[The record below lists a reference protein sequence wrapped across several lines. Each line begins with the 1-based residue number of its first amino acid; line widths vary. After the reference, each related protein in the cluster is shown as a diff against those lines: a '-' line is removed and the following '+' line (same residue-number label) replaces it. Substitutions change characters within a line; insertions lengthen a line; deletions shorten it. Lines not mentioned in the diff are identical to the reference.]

1 MTSRAPLWQP
11 PEPMLAAANLTR
23 FAERA
28 SRRSGADLRAY
39 PSLHRW
45 SIDHAGDFWRLIWE
59 FCDVRGDLR
68 GPARVDGSAMR
79 DVRWFPEARLNY
91 AENLL
96 RRRDSAAALIFWGED
111 KARRSV
117 SWNELY
123 RQVAAVAAQLRAL
136 GVGPG
141 DRVAGYLPNMPE
153 AAVAML
159 AAASLGA
166 VWSSCSPDFGVRGVL
181 ERFGQIDPKVL
192 FACDGYWFNGE
203 RVDSMERLSEVVRGL
218 PSLVRTVIV
227 PYAGGSAPPESIP
240 DGVAYAE
247 FIAVEAAEEELSFAR
262 LPFDHPLFILYSS
275 GTTGVPKCIVHGA
288 GGTLLQHL
296 KEHRLHSDVKA
307 GDRLFYATTCGWMMW
322 NWLMT
327 GLASEAT
334 LVLYD
339 GSPLVGQGSI
349 LFDFAEDAA
358 ITHFGT
364 SAKFIDTAA
373 KLGVSPVRTH
383 RLPHLRAVL
392 STGSP
397 LAPES
402 FDYVYR
408 EIKADVCL
416 SSISGGTD
424 IVSCFVLGS
433 PTLPVWRGEIQCL
446 GLGLA
451 VEVFDEA
458 GRSVVGQ
465 KGELVCTRAFPS
477 MPVRFWNDPDGSKY
491 HNAYFAKFPGV
502 WCHGDYVEL
511 TEHEGVRGM
520 IIYGRSDATLKPG
533 GVRIGTA
540 EIYREVEQ
548 LPEVSEALVIGQEWQ
563 NDTRIVL
570 FVKLRNGLTL
580 DRALAQRIRAHIRR
594 NTSPAHV
601 PAKVVQV
608 TDIPRTKSNKI
619 VELAVREVVHGRPV
633 KNREALANPEA
644 LEQFRNRPEL
654 NQDDPAI
661 ESVAASAD
669 DAAHPP
675 MHGLEWVPHGVS
687 GATLPLDFLSPL
699 DEVRERVHASSQ
711 DVADQANELALLES
725 LALAYVRH
733 AFDALGASA
742 AAGHDDTLEVLAGRL
757 GIAPRHQRVFARLRA
772 VLADQMPTTSV
783 SAAEQVAHIQCFY
796 PQLHHE
802 VALIS
807 RCGQAL
813 ADVLRGT
820 RDALSLL
827 FPDGAAAEMAALY
840 RDSLTFGSLNALVPK
855 AIGSL
860 VASLPRH
867 RTLRILELGAGTGG
881 TTAHVLPHLDPAR
894 TEYVVTDV
902 GAYFLSRARDCFGQ
916 YPFVQYAVLDVEK
929 SPRAQDWQGGQFDIV
944 IAANVLHATVD
955 VEQTLRN
962 VRELLKPGGA
972 IVLLEGSEPRLWL
985 DITFGLTDG
994 WWRFRDEDLR
1004 PSYPLLAP
1012 ETWRAPLRAAGF
1024 SSVTAAA
1031 PTGSLIMAQSI
1042 IVARTDAA
1050 ERAAP
1055 PCTFVVLADRDAS
1068 SEPLAA
1074 SLRARGHRC
1083 VIQTLGRSRQYVRE
1097 SLAHA
1102 VRAGALDGVVCLFGS
1117 DIAVDGDASADT
1129 LMHAAQQACTSMLDV
1144 LHEVLDL
1151 EIAQPPRLWFVT
1163 RDCAPLD
1170 SSRLTGIGQAPVRGF
1185 ALAVAQEHPD
1195 LRCTHVDI
1203 ERVPSPAT
1211 LQALCD
1217 ELLAE
1222 SPEDRVALRDG
1233 ARSVQRLVPWRHDVP
1248 LAPTRLSSQGT
1259 YLISGGL
1266 GPLGLFFAQ
1275 WLVEHGARHLALV
1288 GRRAPSAPASA
1299 ALDRLRAL
1307 GATLHVAQ
1315 IDIARADEV
1324 ARLFERLAVEAPPL
1338 AGVIHAAG
1346 VLEDG
1351 VLRDQRWERF
1361 APVLAPKVAG
1371 AWNLHVATREMPLAF
1386 FVLFSSTA
1394 AVLGHAG
1401 QANHAAA
1408 NAFLDTLAHARRA
1421 AGLPGLSINW
1431 GSWAR
1436 IGAASSAVILERLAR
1451 QGIQPLA
1458 PELGAAAFARALAA
1472 NEAEVVVAA
1481 VDWHEFEKLRGY
1493 SPLIET
1499 VRVARTAQTDA
1510 GASFSSRLDS
1520 AAADSRLEM
1529 LSDYVRAEVAKAT
1542 GIEDPELVG
1551 VDRGFFEQGMDSLS
1565 SIELRNRLQRGL
1577 DRSLPATLAFDY
1589 PNVAALVAF
1598 LSRQVYGDAYFESAR
1613 APATRERSG
1622 SEPVAPA
1629 PVAGELDAAI
1639 ADELAQLDALL
1650 QPHR

>member
-1 MTSRAPLWQP
+1 MSPRAPLWQP
-11 PEPMLAAANLTR
+11 PESMLAGANLTR
-23 FAERA
+23 FAEWA
-28 SRRSGADLRAY
+28 TRRTDADLRAY

-59 FCDVRGDLR
+59 FCEVRGDLV
-68 GPARVDGSAMR
+68 GPARVDAAAMTE
-79 DVRWFPEARLNY
+79 VRWFPQARLNY

-96 RRRDSAAALIFWGED
+96 RRRDAAPALLFWGED
-111 KARRSV
+111 KVRRSV
-117 SWNELY
+117 SWEELY
-123 RQVAAVAAQLRAL
+123 REVAAVAAGLRAL

-153 AAVAML
+153 AAIAML
-159 AAASLGA
+159 AAASIGA
-166 VWSSCSPDFGVRGVL
+166 VWSSCSPDFGARGVL

-192 FACDGYWFNGE
+192 FACDGYWFNGKH
-203 RVDSMERLSEVVRGL
+203 VDSMERLAEVVRGL

-227 PYAGGSAPPESIP
+227 PYAGGSAPTASIP
-240 DGVAYAE
+240 NAVDYAA
-247 FIAVEAAEEELSFAR
+247 FLADPAGSAELEFAR

-296 KEHRLHSDVKA
+296 KEHRLHSDVKP

-339 GSPLVGQGSI
+339 GSPLVGHGAI
-349 LFDFAEDAA
+349 LFDLADEAE

-373 KLGVSPVRTH
+373 KLGLSPMRTH
-383 RLPHLRAVL
+383 RLQHLRAVL

-424 IVSCFVLGS
+424 IVSCFVLGA

-458 GRSVVGQ
+458 GRSVTGE

-511 TEHEGVRGM
+511 TEHDGVHGM

-540 EIYREVEQ
+540 EIYRQVEQ
-548 LPEVSEALVIGQEWQ
+548 LPEVSESLVIGQEWQ

-570 FVKLRNGLTL
+570 FVKLRAGLML
-580 DRALAQRIRAHIRR
+580 DRALIQRIREHIRR
-594 NTSPAHV
+594 NASPAHV

-619 VELAVREVVHGRPV
+619 VELAVRNVVHGRPV
-633 KNREALANPEA
+633 KNVEALANPEA

-654 NQDDPAI
+654 NQDDEST
-661 ESVAASAD
+661 ESVASVADPASE
-669 DAAHPP
+669 PP
-675 MHGLEWVPHGVS
+675 MHGLAWVARGVS
-687 GATLPLDFLSPL
+687 GSALPVDFLAPL
-699 DEVRERVHASSQ
+699 EAVRERVQRVASR
-711 DVADQANELALLES
+711 VADQASHVAQLES
-725 LALAYVRH
+725 LALAYVRE
-733 AFDALGASA
+733 AFAALDASGAPVAPQHRRA
-742 AAGHDDTLEVLAGRL
+742 A
-757 GIAPRHQRVFARLRA
+757 ARLRA
-772 VLADQMPTTSV
+772 VLAEQKTASAL
-783 SAAEQVAHIQCFY
+783 SAAEQVAQIQRLA

-802 VALIS
+802 LALIS
-807 RCGQAL
+807 RCGSAL
-813 ADVLRGT
+813 VDVLTGT
-820 RDALSLL
+820 RDPLSLL
-827 FPDGAAAEMAALY
+827 FAQGAAAEMAALY
-840 RDSLTFGSLNALVPK
+840 RDSLTFGSLNALMPTAVE
-855 AIGSL
+855 SL
-860 VASLPRH
+860 IAALPPN
-867 RTLRILELGAGTGG
+867 RTVRILELGAGTGG
-881 TTAHVLPHLDPAR
+881 TTAHVLPQLDPAR
-894 TEYVVTDV
+894 TEYVITDV
-902 GAYFLSRARDCFGQ
+902 GAYFLNHAREAFGR
-916 YPFVQYAVLDVEK
+916 YPFVQCAVFDVEK
-929 SPRAQDWQGGQFDIV
+929 SPQAQEWRGGQFDIV

-955 VEQTLRN
+955 LERTLRN

-972 IVLLEGSEPRLWL
+972 LVLLEGSEPRLWL

-994 WWRFRDEDLR
+994 WWRFSDEHLR
-1004 PSYPLLAP
+1004 PSYPLLTP
-1012 ETWRAPLRAAGF
+1012 EQWRAPLRAAGF
-1024 SSVTAAA
+1024 SSATSAA
-1031 PTGSLIMAQSI
+1031 PPGGMIMAQAI
-1042 IVARTDAA
+1042 IVARADETARVTAQRTFVLLA
-1050 ERAAP
+1050 ERHGAA
-1055 PCTFVVLADRDAS
+1055 
-1068 SEPLAA
+1068 EPLAA
-1074 SLRARGHRC
+1074 SLRARGQRC
-1083 VIQTLGRSRQYVRE
+1083 VTQGLDCDRRAIRETLLRARE
-1097 SLAHA
+1097 EGS
-1102 VRAGALDGVVCLFGS
+1102 LDGVVCLFDS
-1117 DIAVDGDASADT
+1117 EVALAGDASSDS
-1129 LMHAAQQACTSMLDV
+1129 LMRVAQKSCTSTLDV
-1144 LHEVLDL
+1144 LHELLNLDL
-1151 EIAQPPRLWFVT
+1151 AQPPRLWVVT
-1163 RDCAPLD
+1163 RDCAPVGA
-1170 SSRLTGIGQAPVRGF
+1170 SRLTGIGQAPLRGF

-1195 LRCTHVDI
+1195 LRCTHIDI
-1203 ERVPSPAT
+1203 ERAPSTAT
-1211 LQALCD
+1211 VQALCD
-1217 ELLAE
+1217 ELLAD
-1222 SPEDRVALRDG
+1222 SAEDRVAIRDG
-1233 ARSVQRLVPWRHDVP
+1233 ARAVQRLVPWHHDVNR
-1248 LAPTRLSSQGT
+1248 APPRFSSQGT
-1259 YLISGGL
+1259 YLITGGL

-1288 GRRAPSAPASA
+1288 GRRAPSAAASA

-1315 IDIARADEV
+1315 ADVARADEV
-1324 ARLFERLAVEAPPL
+1324 ARLFERLAREAPPL
-1338 AGVIHAAG
+1338 EGVIHAAG
-1346 VLEDG
+1346 VLDDG
-1351 VLRDQRWERF
+1351 ILRDQHWERF

-1371 AWNLHVATREMPLAF
+1371 AWNLHVATRDIPLAF

-1421 AGLPGLSINW
+1421 AGLPALSINW

-1436 IGAASSAVILERLAR
+1436 IGAASSEVILERLAR
-1451 QGIQPLA
+1451 QGIQSLA
-1458 PELGAAAFARALAA
+1458 PEQGAAAFERALAA
-1472 NEAEVVVAA
+1472 GEAEVVVAG
-1481 VDWHEFEKLRGY
+1481 VDWREFEKLRGP
-1493 SPLIET
+1493 SPLIEAM
-1499 VRVARTAQTDA
+1499 RALRPAQTDA
-1510 GASFSSRLDS
+1510 QTSFSSRLD
-1520 AAADSRLEM
+1520 AATPDSRLEM
-1529 LSDYVRAEVAKAT
+1529 LSSYVRAEVAKAT
-1542 GIEDPELVG
+1542 GIDDPELVA

-1577 DRSLPATLAFDY
+1577 ERSLPATLAFDY
-1589 PNVAALVAF
+1589 PNVTALLAY
-1598 LSRQVYGDAYFESAR
+1598 LRREIYGDAYFEVARDIPSAPVQSAD
-1613 APATRERSG
+1613 APL
-1622 SEPVAPA
+1622 APA
-1629 PVAGELDAAI
+1629 PILEEMDAAI

-1650 QPHR
+1650 RPHR